1 MSPRFHHCYELDPS
15 VISSDIAGQIF
26 LKPKRAQPFYS
37 RHPWVFAGAIERIE
51 GEPADGAAVDVRS
64 HVGNFVARGLFNSQ
78 SKIQVRLYSWDETAV
93 FDREFFKARLE
104 RAISFRHDLLH
115 LNTGPNAAYRVA
127 FSEAD
132 QLSGMVVDRYGEY
145 LTVQFT
151 SLALAERRV
160 MLGELL
166 MELLGAKGVYLR
178 TEKGIG
184 KLEGVVL
191 QDGLLCGEMPPAEVV
206 IEENGL
212 KFAVNLSEGQ
222 KTGYYLDQRDN
233 RTAVAEFAKGK
244 RVLDAFSYSGG
255 FGVYAARAGAVE
267 VECIDASEPALK
279 LAERNAELNGLSV
292 MKFHKSDVFT
302 RLEELAIEGRK
313 FDIIVLDPPKFARD
327 RAAIPEAIK
336 GYRRLHALAVKLLD
350 ANGIMVS
357 CCCSGLI
364 TMDML
369 EDVIGQVAVVAKR
382 DIQVF
387 ERRGPSADHPV
398 AVSCREGSYLK
409 CILSRV
415 V

>member
-1 MSPRFHHCYELDPS
+1 LDPS
-15 VISSDIAGQIF
+15 VISSDIAGQVF

-37 RHPWVFAGAIERIE
+37 RHPWVFNGAIEHVE
-51 GEPADGAAVDVRS
+51 GKPADGAVVDVRS
-64 HVGNFVARGLFNSQ
+64 HVGNFVARGLYNAQ
-78 SKIQVRLYSWDETAV
+78 SKINVRLYAWDEAAV
-93 FDREFFKARLE
+93 LDRDFFKARLQ
-104 RAISFRHDLLH
+104 RAIEFRHDILK
-115 LNTGPNAAYRVA
+115 LNNGPDAAYRVA

-132 QLSGMVVDRYGEY
+132 QLSGMIVDRYGDY

-160 MLGELL
+160 MFGELL

-206 IEENGL
+206 IQENSL
-212 KFAVNLSEGQ
+212 KFAVNLNEGQ

-233 RTAVAEFAKGK
+233 RAAVARFAAGK

-255 FGVYAARAGAVE
+255 FGMYAAKAGAVE
-267 VECIDASEPALK
+267 IECLDASEPALK
-279 LAERNAELNGLSV
+279 LAERNAELNGLSGFT
-292 MKFHKSDVFT
+292 FHKADVFT
-302 RLEELAIEGRK
+302 RMEELAEAGK
-313 FDIIVLDPPKFARD
+313 TFDIVVLDPPKFARD
-327 RAAIPEAIK
+327 RAAIPDAIK
-336 GYRRLHALAVKLLD
+336 GYRRLHALAMRLL
-350 ANGIMVS
+350 APNGIMAS
-357 CCCSGLI
+357 CCCTGLI

-369 EDVIGQVAVVAKR
+369 EDVIGQVAVAAKR
-382 DIQVF
+382 DVQVF

-398 AVSCREGSYLK
+398 AVSCREGTYLK